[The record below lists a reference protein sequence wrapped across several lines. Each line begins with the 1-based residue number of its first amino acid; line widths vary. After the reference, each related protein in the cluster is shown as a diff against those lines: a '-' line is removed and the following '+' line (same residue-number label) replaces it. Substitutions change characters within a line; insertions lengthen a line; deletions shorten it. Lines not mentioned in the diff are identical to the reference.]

1 MGLDDLHDGLKPL
14 VSSPEENVNGSLP
27 NKGVPS
33 REEYLSGAT
42 PSCLLTKSVWLLDV
56 GTWSGGIC
64 PILPM
69 VSMLG
74 EIRIIPSFI
83 SLIHSCTGVPVRTS
97 RSCGPLK
104 ALFLNA
110 STIFWAVE

>member
-42 PSCLLTKSVWLLDV
+42 PSC
-56 GTWSGGIC
+56 
-64 PILPM
+64 
-69 VSMLG
+69 
-74 EIRIIPSFI
+74 
-83 SLIHSCTGVPVRTS
+83 
-97 RSCGPLK
+97 
-104 ALFLNA
+104 
-110 STIFWAVE
+110 